1 MNNPTAGLAPHPRPA
16 GWIRAVVL
24 WSVALFSAGACA
36 LDPGVTE
43 REIVI
48 GQTLSLQ
55 GGKNDYAVSAAQG
68 MKLYFDAVNAA
79 GGVNGRRI
87 VQRILDDDSRAA
99 QAEANARKLVQE
111 GVFVLFGP
119 IDGGPTAAVMK
130 VATELQVPLFG
141 PLAGAPTLRRPH
153 QPYVFPVRAEHRDEF
168 RALLAWTKEIGYRT
182 VGLVHTDTDVGRQH
196 LDNVRQIALALGL
209 EVVLPLPFK
218 GDAGDPEIDEMVR
231 AMVAKAPQV
240 MLNHG
245 SASLYEKLIRKAK
258 TAGVK
263 TIFMGV
269 NSGSYQIA
277 KGLGPLAEGMV
288 FSQVVPSPWERKREI
303 VREYQDTARKARE
316 LHEFNYG
323 SLEGFMTAKALVEGL
338 RAAGREPTRAGFV
351 KALQSMKVDLGGVQL
366 RYAPGEHEGSTFVD
380 LSIVTRQGR
389 FMH

>member
-1 MNNPTAGLAPHPRPA
+1 MNFAVAGPRPKVRPP
-16 GWIRAVVL
+16 GWIRSAAL
-24 WSVALFSAGACA
+24 CATALFSAAACA
-36 LDPGVTE
+36 FDPGVTE

-87 VQRILDDDSRAA
+87 VQRILDDDSHSA

-130 VATELQVPLFG
+130 VAAELQVPLFG
-141 PLAGAPTLRRPH
+141 PLAGPPTLRRPH

-168 RALLAWTKEIGYRT
+168 RALLGWTKETGYRT
-182 VGLVHTDTDVGRQH
+182 VGLLHADTEVGRQH
-196 LDNVRQIALALGL
+196 LENVRQIALSLGL

-218 GDAGDPEIDEMVR
+218 GDAGEADIERMVST
-231 AMVAKAPQV
+231 MVAKAPHV

-245 SASLYEKLIRKAK
+245 SASLYEKLIAKAK
-258 TAGVK
+258 AAGVK

-303 VREYQDTARKARE
+303 VREYQDTARKGRE

-351 KALQSMKVDLGGVQL
+351 KALEGMKIDLGGVPL
-366 RYAPGEHEGSTFVD
+366 RYAPGQHEGSTFVD

>member
-1 MNNPTAGLAPHPRPA
+1 MNTVAWPGPHLRPS
-16 GWIRAVVL
+16 GWIRMAAL
-24 WSVALFSAGACA
+24 CAAALFSAGASA
-36 LDPGVTE
+36 LDPGVTD

-48 GQTLSLQ
+48 GQTMSLQ
-55 GGKNDYAVSAAQG
+55 GGKNDYAVSALQG

-111 GVFVLFGP
+111 GAFVLFGP

-130 VATELQVPLFG
+130 VAAETQVPLFG
-141 PLAGAPTLRRPH
+141 PLAGPPTLRRPH

-168 RALLAWTKEIGYRT
+168 RALLGWTRETGYRT
-182 VGLVHTDTDVGRQH
+182 VGLLHADTEVGRQH

-218 GDAGDPEIDEMVR
+218 SDTSDAELDAMVR
-231 AMVAKAPQV
+231 AMSATAPQV

-245 SASLYEKLIRKAK
+245 SAALYEKLIVKARS
-258 TAGVK
+258 AGVK

-277 KGLGPLAEGMV
+277 KSLGPLAEGMV

-316 LHEFNYG
+316 PHEFNYG

-338 RAAGREPTRAGFV
+338 RAAGRELSRAGFV
-351 KALQSMKVDLGGVQL
+351 KALQTLKLDLGGVPL
-366 RYAPGEHEGSTFVD
+366 RYAPGQHEGSTFVD